1 MAHHQIHQSHKLR
14 HEKYE
19 RENAQS
25 QEGVGEH
32 LAANVP
38 VN

>member
-1 MAHHQIHQSHKLR
+1 LR

-19 RENAQS
+19 RENTQS
-25 QEGVGEH
+25 QKGVGEH